1 MRYEIGARE
10 RRQQSCG
17 FKDEGYVTKLPEKE
31 VMAVQFF
38 LAFQPLDL
46 PLHTVFF

>member
-1 MRYEIGARE
+1 VIGAKE
-10 RRQQSCG
+10 RSQQSCG
-17 FKDEGYVTKLPEKE
+17 FKDEGYVTKLPEKD
-31 VMAVQFF
+31 VMAVQLS